1 MKPPLCNFF
10 DLEIEFD
17 VDLDPPLE
25 LEPVELE
32 LELREPEPDSEPLES
47 DPESLDREAR
57 RLEGLGCV
65 ANLEVILRL
74 LLPVPVVRSEFL
86 EDDEVLAL
94 VCPLSLLLLEL
105 LHVDSG
111 LTAPCRSLFRYTFED
126 LTWVNKSEDDPVL
139 EAINPFAPLPPPP
152 DEVPEVLLGDNGVSF
167 QLIKLEP
174 PRLFRLPLL
183 LLELELFVLF
193 E

>member
-17 VDLDPPLE
+17 VDLELE

-47 DPESLDREAR
+47 DPESLDLEAR

-74 LLPVPVVRSEFL
+74 LLFPFPPERSDL
-86 EDDEVLAL
+86 EDDAAL
-94 VCPLSLLLLEL
+94 CPLSLLLLEL
-105 LHVDSG
+105 LQVDSG
-111 LTAPCRSLFRYTFED
+111 LTAPRSLFRYTFED
-126 LTWVNKSEDDPVL
+126 LTCNKSEVVF
-139 EAINPFAPLPPPP
+139 EAIPFAPTPP
-152 DEVPEVLLGDNGVSF
+152 EVPEVLLGDKGVSF

>member
-1 MKPPLCNFF
+1 VKPPLCNFF

-139 EAINPFAPLPPPP
+139 EAIIPFAPLPPPP